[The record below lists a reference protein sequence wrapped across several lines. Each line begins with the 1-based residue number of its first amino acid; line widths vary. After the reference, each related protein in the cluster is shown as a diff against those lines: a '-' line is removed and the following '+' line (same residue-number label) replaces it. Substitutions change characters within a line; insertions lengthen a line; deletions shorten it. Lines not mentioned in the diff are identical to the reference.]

1 MTGAS
6 GNHCATQLGIF
17 FFSFGY
23 IFSAISCSGL
33 PFPVLSF
40 DEDNRNI
47 GDFDDAVANT
57 IYDGIVDIL
66 FEEKPVSFSGLLKR
80 YSEEKVVTEAL
91 RRIAAHKETV

>member
-1 MTGAS
+1 MKTIEIALL
-6 GNHCATQLGIF
+6 HRIITDYEFAQYITQRI
-17 FFSFGY
+17 
-23 IFSAISCSGL
+23 
-33 PFPVLSF
+33 
-40 DEDNRNI
+40 DI